1 MSACSGCACACVCV
15 RVSTSGVCVSL
26 AEIVLIAK
34 IGTWQFVSL
43 LLGSSLSMPR
53 RFQIADLEN

>member
-1 MSACSGCACACVCV
+1 MVCVCV
-15 RVSTSGVCVSL
+15 RVSACSVCVRL
-26 AEIVLIAK
+26 TEKVFIAK